1 MWHGNFQ
8 VQIYLS
14 ICFYWNLLLTCF
26 CFILFLVFFILLL
39 LLLLIL
45 EIICVCIEVWPAH
58 ICRCAYLYAHE
69 GYSMINYFI
78 HSSIPIVLVQG
89 L

>member
-26 CFILFLVFFILLL
+26 CFILFLVVFYFVVVATADFGDNL
-39 LLLLIL
+39 
-45 EIICVCIEVWPAH
+45 CVHGGVACTHMQMCVFV
-58 ICRCAYLYAHE
+58 CT
-69 GYSMINYFI
+69 
-78 HSSIPIVLVQG
+78 
-89 L
+89 